1 MPPQDSRSEEPL
13 IPLPFFDRQCEE
25 QTNSSRDEAAEN
37 GSGAENEIAN
47 LSSMPRNAK
56 LVLAYTWVAFTG
68 RGLWNQNCLATL
80 VFLLKDGDPKAI
92 GFLTAAMGM
101 AQLCTSI
108 PTGILADK
116 YRRDTLLKVGA
127 LVGIAAV
134 ASSIRASLQPGYR
147 MLLVALLL
155 WGIHWGIVNTS
166 ITALFSDS
174 IPDGERSY
182 YFTKRAVLINVANTC
197 GPVIALI
204 MFAVMGDDWTVKECS
219 MVLLAGNLISL
230 PGLLLLC
237 SMSDNHNLNETSDTI
252 ESSNDLEEPLLP
264 PSRLSS
270 STINTMTTVERTVD
284 THRDETYDEERLGQR
299 LSWLFC
305 CNKRV
310 VASLIATADV
320 ISGLASGMSIRYI
333 AIFLYDNLQL
343 SPVAVQVVYIFNPIL
358 QIFLRNKAQLL
369 AQTHGRCKVTIA
381 LKWIGISLMITMVVL
396 YKLGASRILIC
407 IVLILRT
414 GFMNSPSSLTK
425 SVLMDHVPK
434 DERAKWASLES
445 VSMVSWSGSAALGGI
460 LVDAE
465 GILFNFCFTAF
476 LQFLATGPLVLLSF
490 YDNQS
495 RGAEDSSFEED
506 DNNYD
511 QIDES
516 VEEDSD
522 EEEQN

>member
-1 MPPQDSRSEEPL
+1 MPPKHSPNEEPL
-13 IPLPFFDRQCEE
+13 SLSSSNDRRCEE
-25 QTNSSRDEAAEN
+25 RINHNRDGTH
-37 GSGAENEIAN
+37 GSVAMNETDSLAPT
-47 LSSMPRNAK
+47 PRNVK

-116 YRRDTLLKVGA
+116 YRRDTLLKAGA

-134 ASSIRASLQPGYR
+134 ASSLKASFQPGYG
-147 MLLVALLL
+147 MLLIALLL

-182 YFTKRAVLINVANTC
+182 YFTKRAVLINIANTC
-197 GPVIALI
+197 GPLIALI
-204 MFAVMGDDWTVKECS
+204 MFAFMGDNWTVKDCS

-237 SMSDNHNLNETSDTI
+237 WMSDNHNLNEAS
-252 ESSNDLEEPLLP
+252 ESNNDLQEPLLP
-264 PSRLSS
+264 QSRLSS
-270 STINTMTTVERTVD
+270 STIDTMASVERTAD
-284 THRDETYDEERLGQR
+284 THQDETYDEEELAQT
-299 LSWLFC
+299 LSCFFC
-305 CNKRV
+305 CNKRI
-310 VASLIATADV
+310 VASLIATTDV
-320 ISGLASGMSIRYI
+320 TSGLASGMSIRYI

-343 SPVAVQVVYIFNPIL
+343 SPVAVQIVYMINPIL
-358 QIFLRNKAQLL
+358 QVFLSKKAQLL
-369 AQTHGRCKVTIA
+369 AETHGRCRVTVA

-396 YKLGASRILIC
+396 YKLEASRVLIC
-407 IVLILRT
+407 VVLILRT
-414 GFMNSPSSLTK
+414 AFMNAPSSLTK
-425 SVLMDHVPK
+425 SILMDHVPK
-434 DERAKWASLES
+434 EERAKWASLES

-476 LQFLATGPLVLLSF
+476 LQLVATGPLVLLSF
-490 YDNQS
+490 YGNQ
-495 RGAEDSSFEED
+495 RDDTTENNSSTEEED
-506 DNNYD
+506 D
-511 QIDES
+511 
-516 VEEDSD
+516 
-522 EEEQN
+522 EEESYQIYESLEENSDNDEQN